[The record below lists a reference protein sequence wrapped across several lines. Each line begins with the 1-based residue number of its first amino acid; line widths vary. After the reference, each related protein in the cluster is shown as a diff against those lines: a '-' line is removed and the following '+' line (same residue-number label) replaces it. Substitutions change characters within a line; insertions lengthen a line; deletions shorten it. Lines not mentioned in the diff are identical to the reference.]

1 MMVVLVDKLVKT
13 QIVDCSAVA
22 NWVFSSELGSEL
34 TNFYVWEIL
43 TSTIEK
49 MNRQVEKHQNEL
61 NDLRRQLNISAVV
74 QLATDSKPPPIESD
88 EQTKSDEKMDDDNQ
102 KPSAD
107 DEDKSTSNPLK
118 RRHESDDDDD
128 EDDEA
133 KTNGKIKSMQISQP
147 PMDEDTAKL
156 HEKYEIVEERL
167 AHAREQQK
175 KLYLI
180 VFQRFIMTLSD
191 FLNEC
196 ESKNVDPVSTPWL
209 KWIIERLQEIFLLY
223 HEQVFQYVSTFESLI
238 FTSDVDFS
246 ILEVFQQFCALR
258 A

>member
-1 MMVVLVDKLVKT
+1 M
-13 QIVDCSAVA
+13 IGY
-22 NWVFSSELGSEL
+22 F
-34 TNFYVWEIL
+34 
-43 TSTIEK
+43 
-49 MNRQVEKHQNEL
+49 R
-61 NDLRRQLNISAVV
+61 
-74 QLATDSKPPPIESD
+74 
-88 EQTKSDEKMDDDNQ
+88 
-102 KPSAD
+102 
-107 DEDKSTSNPLK
+107 
-118 RRHESDDDDD
+118 
-128 EDDEA
+128 
-133 KTNGKIKSMQISQP
+133 
-147 PMDEDTAKL
+147 
-156 HEKYEIVEERL
+156 
-167 AHAREQQK
+167 

-238 FTSDVDFS
+238 FTSDIDFC

>member
-1 MMVVLVDKLVKT
+1 
-13 QIVDCSAVA
+13 
-22 NWVFSSELGSEL
+22 
-34 TNFYVWEIL
+34 
-43 TSTIEK
+43 IEK
-49 MNRQVEKHQNEL
+49 MNRQVEKHHNEL
-61 NDLRRQLNISAVV
+61 LDLGRQLNISTTIQSIPSSAI
-74 QLATDSKPPPIESD
+74 PIDIIPASEPVITTTEEKVSD
-88 EQTKSDEKMDDDNQ
+88 ENKMDESETPVSEEE
-102 KPSAD
+102 KP
-107 DEDKSTSNPLK
+107 KPNNLK
-118 RRHESDDDDD
+118 RRRESDDDE
-128 EDDEA
+128 EDNNEEQESA
-133 KTNGKIKSMQISQP
+133 EKLQTMQITQP
-147 PMDEDTAKL
+147 PMDEATAKL

-238 FTSDVDFS
+238 FTSDIDFC